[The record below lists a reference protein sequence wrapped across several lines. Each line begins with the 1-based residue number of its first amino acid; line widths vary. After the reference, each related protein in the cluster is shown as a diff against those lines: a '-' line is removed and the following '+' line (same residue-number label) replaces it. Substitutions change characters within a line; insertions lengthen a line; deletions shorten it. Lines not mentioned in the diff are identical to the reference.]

1 MNMDRVRVQFIGGY
15 ATQGGP
21 RFSRGECAALL
32 PHEADDVL
40 RRHLGVLLAAPP
52 VNAVSPEEVCMTA
65 YAHPPAHTQIV
76 SPDVAKEPRS
86 RSYFKRG
93 RR

>member
-1 MNMDRVRVQFIGGY
+1 MTIARVRVQFLGGY
-15 ATQGGP
+15 ALQRGP
-21 RFSRGECAALL
+21 RFCRGDVAALL

-40 RRHLGVLLAAPP
+40 RRHIGVLVPIPP
-52 VNAVSPEEVCMTA
+52 VHPVSPEEVRMQA

-76 SPDVAKEPRS
+76 APDVAKEPTHS
-86 RSYFKRG
+86 RYFKRG